1 MSHLAVKSE
10 QKRGQLTERIKQKS
24 VELFGYEISQ
34 KELRLMPYILY
45 EAQNNKRANNV
56 NEEEQ
61 KILSSWI
68 DKGFL
73 LITGFG
79 NILSV
84 SEEFWNKAH
93 QIIFLGYVDLT
104 E

>member
-1 MSHLAVKSE
+1 MEQLAVKSQ
-10 QKRGQLTERIKQKS
+10 QKRGQLTERIKAKS

-45 EAQNNKRANNV
+45 EAQNNKKANNV

-61 KILSSWI
+61 KVLSSWI
-68 DKGFL
+68 DRGFL
-73 LITGFG
+73 LITGLG
-79 NILSV
+79 NILSM
-84 SEEFWNKAH
+84 SEDFWNKAH
-93 QIIFLGYVDLT
+93 QIIFLGYVDLS